1 MCWEQLSQW
10 LAGLFGGSPTDEN
23 DDENDKEEPV
33 NPTPDKRQWTLM
45 LYMAGDNGKEFPT
58 AWGPEQIM
66 AEMTSVGYTDLGE
79 LRAAGASDQVAVL
92 AQFDTISE
100 NDLSY
105 RFQIKGPDEEPEV
118 LRIDETNCGDP
129 ATLRDFIVWGMERCP
144 AEKYL
149 LVLWNHGGGWKEDDI
164 WASYR
169 SLPRSPD
176 RSRAM
181 SQARVRRS
189 VFRKTAGQVLGIEDV
204 ETRWICADDS
214 SKDFLDNAEL
224 QQALA
229 EAADATGQRLS
240 LIGMDACLMSMLEVA
255 YQIRD
260 HAEVM
265 VGSQEVEPMAGWPYT
280 PILSALTARPQM
292 TPQELS
298 ELIVQEYARSYRPST
313 RRVPEITQSAIN
325 LAQMEP
331 LGEKLAA
338 FVAALQA
345 AFAADVFAEVALN
358 RAKQD
363 GFRFDDPDY
372 LDLRDLV
379 EAFQQQYKGQ
389 DAAVLE
395 AAQALLDDLTPGPDR
410 PILANVTQ
418 GKRYAQ
424 RAHGLSIYFPSRG
437 ISQFYD
443 GLDFA
448 ATGWGELIKLV
459 NRVA

>member
-1 MCWEQLSQW
+1 MCWERLSAW
-10 LAGLFGGSPTDEN
+10 LANLFGGSPSDEN
-23 DDENDKEEPV
+23 NNGKDKEEPV

-66 AEMTSVGYTDLGE
+66 AEMTSAGYKDLGE

-92 AQFDTISE
+92 VQFDTISE

-105 RFQIKGPDEEPEV
+105 RFQIKGRDEEPEV

-129 ATLRDFIVWGMERCP
+129 ATLRDFIIWGMERCP
-144 AEKYL
+144 AEHYL

-164 WASYR
+164 WAAYR
-169 SLPRSPD
+169 NLPRTPD

-181 SQARVRRS
+181 QKAKVRRS
-189 VFRKTAGQVLGIEDV
+189 VFRKTAGEVLGIEDE

-224 QQALA
+224 QRALA
-229 EAADATGQRLS
+229 EAAQATGQRLS
-240 LIGMDACLMSMLEVA
+240 VIGMDACLMSMAEVA

-260 HAEVM
+260 QAEIM
-265 VGSQEVEPMAGWPYT
+265 IGSQEIEPMAGWPYT
-280 PILSALTARPQM
+280 AILSALTARSQM

-298 ELIVQEYARSYRPST
+298 ELIVQEYVRSYRPST
-313 RRVPEITQSAIN
+313 RRVPEVTQAAIN

-331 LGEKLAA
+331 LGGKLAA
-338 FVAALQA
+338 FVGALQA
-345 AFAADVFAEVALN
+345 ALPDDVFAEVALN
-358 RAKQD
+358 RARQD
-363 GFRFDDPDY
+363 AFRFDDPDY

-379 EAFQQQYKGQ
+379 ECFQQQYKGQ

-395 AAQALLDDLTPGPDR
+395 ATQALLDELAPPGPDR
-410 PILANVTQ
+410 PILANVAQ

-424 RAHGLSIYFPSRG
+424 RAHGLSIYFPARG

-448 ATGWGELIKLV
+448 VTGWGNLIRQI
-459 NRVA
+459 NRV